1 MEQKQEYQ
9 LATTQTAAPIMPLP
23 SEGQWAMIE
32 RISQVIGPA
41 NNMSAP
47 KMANIILWGTHLGL
61 TIPASIELI
70 QNIQGKTS
78 LAPRGAWALLQN
90 SPVVAETRVT
100 ELTDAKGAFIGYE
113 CYIKRTNGFE
123 VTERFTMDDARR
135 AGLVKPGSAWENYP
149 KNMCKWRAIGFAC
162 DMAASDVTCGLTAFM
177 KMPEQYGLAIDDA
190 GNVVDAVSVTSVPQP
205 DQLPAELDRLM
216 DTYGPEAIMAAS
228 GGILPDTMA
237 KVAEIEDTIKRA
249 MEIEAEEVKKYP
261 ANAVKKEKGK

>member
-1 MEQKQEYQ
+1 MEQKPEYQ
-9 LATTQTAAPIMPLP
+9 LATQPVQTAITLP

-32 RISQVIGPA
+32 RIATVIGPA
-41 NNMSAP
+41 NNMSQA

-78 LAPRGAWALLQN
+78 LAPRGAWALVQN

-100 ELTDAKGAFIGYE
+100 EITDNKGGFVGYE

-123 VTERFTMDDARR
+123 VTERFTMEDARK
-135 AGLVKPGSAWENYP
+135 AGLIKADSAWEKYP

-190 GNVVDAVSVTSVPQP
+190 GNVVDAVSVVNIP
-205 DQLPAELDRLM
+205 DPLPAEIERLM
-216 DTYGPEAIMAAS
+216 DTYGAEAILAAS
-228 GGILPDTMA
+228 GGILPETMD
-237 KVAEIEDTIKRA
+237 KCREIEETIKQA
-249 MEIEAEEVKKYP
+249 LEIEAAQK
-261 ANAVKKEKGK
+261 